1 VDVGDGLDDF
11 HPGDRVA
18 CAGGGFAV
26 HAEYVLVPKN
36 LLVKLPDTVGFES
49 AAFTTLGAIALQ
61 GFRLAHPQ
69 VGERIAVIGLG
80 LLGLLTAGIARA
92 AGCAVFGIDLDPTRV
107 GLAQQMGAAAV
118 IRDGAEDAG
127 RSFSQGRGFDAVL
140 ICADTSSND
149 PVALAG
155 ALARDRGVVVAVGA
169 VGLDIPRKTYYEK
182 ELQLV
187 VSRSYGPGRYDPSY
201 EEEGKD
207 YPYGYVRWTE
217 GRNMAAVAGLIG
229 TGELNVSP
237 LITHRFP
244 IAQADQAYELISGKT
259 NEPFLGVIITYP
271 QEMDTPPAGRVEFN
285 PAAKAHRGTGEP
297 GLGVLGAGNYANATF
312 LPAVRSAGRV
322 DCVGIA
328 SAAGLTARHAA
339 QKFGFNYATSSDQE
353 VLQDEQVKIVAI
365 LTRHNLHA
373 AQTISALKNQKAVY
387 CEKPLAISENDLS
400 LVQDALKEAGSSIMM
415 VGYNRRFA
423 PFSLRLKDFLSDRS
437 EPMVIHYRVN
447 AGSIP
452 LNHWVHDPLIGG
464 GRLIGEGCHFIDY
477 LSFLTGNL
485 PIKVKAYALPDNGR
499 YHQDNFTLNLTYP
512 DGSIGTVTYLANGDK
527 SFPKE
532 RVEVF
537 CGGKVAVLDDYRS
550 LELTHSGRTEKMN
563 ARLRQDKGHRRAWE
577 AFVDAV
583 ITGNQPPIPYDQIF
597 GVSTAAFAA
606 VRSLITSNE
615 EFLS

>member
-1 VDVGDGLDDF
+1 
-11 HPGDRVA
+11 
-18 CAGGGFAV
+18 
-26 HAEYVLVPKN
+26 
-36 LLVKLPDTVGFES
+36 
-49 AAFTTLGAIALQ
+49 
-61 GFRLAHPQ
+61 
-69 VGERIAVIGLG
+69 
-80 LLGLLTAGIARA
+80 
-92 AGCAVFGIDLDPTRV
+92 
-107 GLAQQMGAAAV
+107 
-118 IRDGAEDAG
+118 
-127 RSFSQGRGFDAVL
+127 
-140 ICADTSSND
+140 
-149 PVALAG
+149 
-155 ALARDRGVVVAVGA
+155 
-169 VGLDIPRKTYYEK
+169 
-182 ELQLV
+182 
-187 VSRSYGPGRYDPSY
+187 
-201 EEEGKD
+201 
-207 YPYGYVRWTE
+207 
-217 GRNMAAVAGLIG
+217 
-229 TGELNVSP
+229 
-237 LITHRFP
+237 
-244 IAQADQAYELISGKT
+244 
-259 NEPFLGVIITYP
+259 
-271 QEMDTPPAGRVEFN
+271 
-285 PAAKAHRGTGEP
+285 
-297 GLGVLGAGNYANATF
+297 VLGAGNYANATF
-312 LPAVRSAGRV
+312 LPAGRSAGRV

-400 LVQDALKEAGSSIMM
+400 LVQDALMEAVSSMLM

-447 AGSIP
+447 AGFIP

-577 AFVDAV
+577 AFIDAV
-583 ITGNQPPIPYDQIF
+583 ITGKQPPIPYDQIF

-606 VRSLITSNE
+606 VRSLKNSNE